1 MARDVIYRYDGSF
14 EGLLC
19 CVFESYDRREIPAA
33 VLSPDDVQ
41 TTLIPE
47 REIVADA
54 AKAARVA
61 ASIPRKIG
69 AGAPGFVRRA
79 FLTCLPGKE
88 REILLFLRLG
98 YRYGPQVMNL
108 LTNETV
114 HTLSRAVEFLDRESH
129 LLKGFIRFS
138 EFNGALAA
146 EIEPKNF
153 VLPLLAPH
161 FRARF
166 PEERFLIFD
175 RAHGAALVC
184 QPHRAAILPVEGL
197 ELPDPDERERETRA
211 LWRLYYRTVEVE
223 GRHNPVCRRS
233 HMPKRYWNC
242 MTEFCDSEPTGSK
255 NPTPKDKG
263 REKGGLPFIC
273 GF

>member
-1 MARDVIYRYDGSF
+1 MARDLTYRYDGSF

-19 CVFESYDRREIPAA
+19 CVFESYERREIPVAI
-33 VLSPDDVQ
+33 LSPDDGQ
-41 TTLIPE
+41 TMLIPE

-54 AKAARVA
+54 GKAARVA
-61 ASIPRKIG
+61 ASIPKKMG
-69 AGAPGFVRRA
+69 AEVSGFVRRA

-98 YRYGPQVMNL
+98 YRNGPAVMEM

-114 HTLSRAVEFLDRESH
+114 HTLCRAVEFLDREAH
-129 LLKGFIRFS
+129 LLKGFLRFS

-166 PEERFLIFD
+166 PEERFLIYD
-175 RAHGAALVC
+175 RTHGAALVF
-184 QPHRAAILPVEGL
+184 QSHRAAILPVESL
-197 ELPDPDERERETRA
+197 ELPDPDEREKETRA
-211 LWRLYYRTVEVE
+211 LWRLYYQTVEVE

-242 MTEFCDSEPTGSK
+242 MTEFCEPRKTGGK
-255 NPTPKDKG
+255 NPTPKDTE
-263 REKGGLPFIC
+263 RENGGLPFIC
-273 GF
+273 GL

>member
-1 MARDVIYRYDGSF
+1 MARDLIYRYDGSF

-19 CVFESYDRREIPAA
+19 CVFESYDRREIPTA
-33 VLSPDDVQ
+33 VLSPDDAQ
-41 TTLIPE
+41 TTLLPE
-47 REIVADA
+47 REIAFDA
-54 AKAARVA
+54 AKAERVA
-61 ASIPRKIG
+61 ASIPKRIG
-69 AGAPGFVRRA
+69 AEAPGFVRRA

-98 YRYGPQVMNL
+98 YRYGPRVMNL

-114 HTLSRAVEFLDRESH
+114 HTLSRAVEFLNREAH

-166 PEERFLIFD
+166 PKEKFLIYD
-175 RAHGAALVC
+175 RTHGAALVC
-184 QPHRAAILPVEGL
+184 QPRQTTIVPVESL
-197 ELPDPDERERETRA
+197 ELPDPDEGERKMRA

-223 GRHNPVCRRS
+223 GRHNPVCRRN

-242 MTEFCDSEPTGSK
+242 MTEFCNSGPTGPK
-255 NPTPKDKG
+255 NPAPKDAG
-263 REKGGLPFIC
+263 RENKSLPFIC
-273 GF
+273 GS